1 MKSCGYNKCF
11 QFGDISNNQSKNQT
25 PCVCP
30 PIDSSLDVS
39 SLLSY
44 SCYGV
49 HSVII
54 DKNGRAYGI
63 GYNEDFRISKTLP
76 KERFKTE
83 HEIFIKDPSNHPA
96 KFLSAVCGWSYTLYL
111 VSLQRERKEKLVIA
125 SSNKAPFFLSI
136 NGLTSV
142 KLFGGRTTAAA
153 VDASGS
159 IFIISESVL
168 KTESVEASFLPD
180 EETANFVVCLEK
192 SIIVLSL
199 SGCVYESVSDF
210 KAAGKTEFVKIREL
224 EGKKIVEISGSFE
237 HCFAVCEDGTVF
249 ARGLNDHGQLG
260 IDRREADEFT
270 EISSLKKYKITS
282 ASAGGWHSLFL
293 TSDGKVLACGYN
305 RYGQLLLNNPSEKNI
320 DSPIETTIT
329 TGATFIY
336 AGGNMSTVF
345 VNTNPPPNSP
355 NMLINKSTKK
365 DAGNSKLSKKILA
378 DSNSSDLITKL
389 RQEILD
395 LKEEN
400 STMKEENTNLKKEI
414 SDLKDKNSTMKN
426 ENTNLKKEISR
437 HQKEKQ
443 DFRILDYDTLHSL
456 RVIRDI
462 NYGGSGKVVEVIRE
476 KRYAM
481 KVMNISDTNFDNQQK
496 FINEYESLIT
506 LNHPNIV
513 RAYGIYLS
521 DETTPLTI
529 LLELCKHDISKAIK
543 ECIFFES

>member
-1 MKSCGYNKCF
+1 M
-11 QFGDISNNQSKNQT
+11 
-25 PCVCP
+25 
-30 PIDSSLDVS
+30 
-39 SLLSY
+39 
-44 SCYGV
+44 
-49 HSVII
+49 
-54 DKNGRAYGI
+54 
-63 GYNEDFRISKTLP
+63 
-76 KERFKTE
+76 
-83 HEIFIKDPSNHPA
+83 
-96 KFLSAVCGWSYTLYL
+96 
-111 VSLQRERKEKLVIA
+111 
-125 SSNKAPFFLSI
+125 
-136 NGLTSV
+136 
-142 KLFGGRTTAAA
+142 
-153 VDASGS
+153 
-159 IFIISESVL
+159 
-168 KTESVEASFLPD
+168 
-180 EETANFVVCLEK
+180 
-192 SIIVLSL
+192 

-237 HCFAVCEDGTVF
+237 HCYAVCEDGTVF

-305 RYGQLLLNNPSEKNI
+305 RYGQLFLNNPSEKNI
-320 DSPIETTIT
+320 DSPIETTIA

-365 DAGNSKLSKKILA
+365 DAGNSKFPKKILV

-476 KRYAM
+476 KKYAM

-543 ECIFFES
+543 ECIFSKVDVVKIIYQIAEAMKFVHSKGFVHRDLKPSNILIGFDGLIRISDFGIAKLMSSDEQLSTLGVGTQKFMAPEILLEAENYNEKVDVYSFGVVAFFILSGGKMPKINIINIGKGKKAEIPAYFTKLAKNLISDCWNFEPNKRPGFGEIVEIITKNNFKVVDLNDSEISEVKSFVREHKKKIPSY